1 MNKNRIAKTILHY
14 FGEILV
20 VTIGIFIAF
29 QLNNYSDNQKL
40 KIREESALKRI
51 VSDLETEK
59 AWLEKLQR
67 HFTKS
72 KEKLENIVYE
82 GERKNL
88 DSLYYYIA
96 TEYVHYNNNVEY
108 SALKFSGNLYLVSND
123 SIRSSLIQHYELN
136 YAYSEKIAERHKEFV
151 KEYIL
156 EYLADEIDSDARYLY
171 DPLKVE
177 EKLMDEEFVDK
188 LKSQAKWYGMVLSSL
203 KLNSVNKL
211 IERINNE
218 VKEKAQ

>member
-1 MNKNRIAKTILHY
+1 MNKKRIVKTLLHY

-59 AWLEKLQR
+59 AWLEKLQK

-72 KEKLENIVYE
+72 KEKLENIVYK
-82 GERKNL
+82 GDRKNL
-88 DSLYYYIA
+88 DSLYYHIA

-156 EYLADEIDSDARYLY
+156 EYLSDEISSDAKYLY
-171 DPLKVE
+171 DSLKVE
-177 EKLMDEEFVDK
+177 EKLKNKDFVSR
-188 LKSQAKWYGMVLSSL
+188 LESQAKWYGVVLTTI
-203 KLNSVNKL
+203 KLDYVNKL
-211 IERINNE
+211 INRINNE